1 MGDRMGALTKRAR
14 ANLSLS
20 RRWFAYWRKRYV
32 WLRLLILLAVFAQPV
47 YGAFRPLLRD
57 LTVIAI
63 DGIESAKRGPYLE
76 ARAIQFQ
83 EKKRLQRSLL
93 AYFDRNEDSRLDRAE
108 SERLTKQTGLT
119 RRQVAGSGLRVEL
132 DPLVEASHRT
142 GLLSRTTTANDIR
155 REALA
160 RALAEREQEHE
171 ALWREAGPNLEMQ
184 YPSARDY
191 LKWETWRRGLD
202 SARGQI
208 AYHLGPTAAYSFA
221 GLTPPEY
228 NEMWMWDVP
237 RSRCWG
243 AFGWLTLGLVT
254 VLCIRRYGQGEELAR
269 RFREEP
275 ELAAAPCPV
284 CGVPT
289 QDYGSLPHHRGSR
302 AWATAAAVGL
312 ALVTLSAL
320 ADASGWRALGLA
332 QLTRSPLEG
341 FLEGAPP
348 RLPANPVVAAVLV
361 LGAGIA
367 RWVLWPREVHATHRR
382 SSLRVLGFAVST
394 VLVVGLLSSMTT
406 FTMRVFDW
414 PKQRGL
420 RIVGTRQRGRAAAT
434 RRKRKEARVT
444 PGARRTPKPSLPAA
458 KPEGR
463 GRMRG
468 ATAADRSEK
477 RAISSERRRRHAERR
492 AGRGRSRRGS
502 RGRGRDVGHSDER
515 RSR

>member
-1 MGDRMGALTKRAR
+1 MEALAERGR

-63 DGIESAKRGPYLE
+63 DGIASAKRGPYLE

-108 SERLTKQTGLT
+108 SQRLTKQTGLT

-155 REALA
+155 REALG
-160 RALAEREQEHE
+160 RALAEREREHE
-171 ALWREAGPNLEMQ
+171 QLWAEAGPNLEVQ

-191 LKWETWRRGLD
+191 LKWETWKRGLGMFRD
-202 SARGQI
+202 QI
-208 AYHLGPTAAYSFA
+208 GYRLGSPMGHLFA

-228 NEMWMWDVP
+228 EEMWGAP
-237 RSRCWG
+237 RWRVSG
-243 AFGWLTLGLVT
+243 AVGWLALGLVT

-289 QDYGSLPHHRGSR
+289 QDYGSLPHHRASR

-348 RLPANPVVAAVLV
+348 RLLANPVVAAVLV

-406 FTMRVFDW
+406 FTMRMFDW

-420 RIVGTRQRGRAAAT
+420 CIVGTRQRGRAAAT

-468 ATAADRSEK
+468 ATAADRSER
-477 RAISSERRRRHAERR
+477 RALSSERRRRQAERR

-502 RGRGRDVGHSDER
+502 RGRGRDVRHSDER